1 MIEAAGGLAMAEDT
15 LAQRI
20 EQVIRT
26 YIRACNDGD
35 AQAIA
40 TCFCPDAVHYL
51 PAAPKRSGAATIG
64 DFFAKRVQELG
75 LCWTVDQVLVD
86 VERRAAALEWTRFD
100 SDARVVRGVD
110 WFVFEPRRFEFAKS
124 DRISPYHP
132 VRIWFARK
140 CRISTM
146 PGGDIRRTHRP
157 ASGRGSTAT

>member
-1 MIEAAGGLAMAEDT
+1 MAEDT

-40 TCFCPDAVHYL
+40 ACFCPDAVHYL

-110 WFVFEPRRFEFAKS
+110 WFVFEPQTWRIQEVRPYTAAPVHPDMARQEFVDFDYAGRRYPTTF
-124 DRISPYHP
+124 
-132 VRIWFARK
+132 
-140 CRISTM
+140 
-146 PGGDIRRTHRP
+146 P
-157 ASGRGSTAT
+157 ADHTP